1 MTVASPE
8 LPFPVGEGHESHGEE
23 GEGDTHY
30 HIEGQGFIEENATYG
45 DGGDGFGDAQDRG
58 FGRTDEPGGGGET
71 EQRHQGRENCESEQA

>member
-1 MTVASPE
+1 MTAASRE
-8 LPFPVGEGHESHGEE
+8 LPFPVSECHESHGEE

-45 DGGDGFGDAQDRG
+45 DGGDGFGDAEDGG

>member
-1 MTVASPE
+1 MTAASRE
-8 LPFPVGEGHESHGEE
+8 LPFPVGEGHESHCKESD
-23 GEGDTHY
+23 GDTHY
-30 HIEGQGFIEENATYG
+30 HIEGQGFIEENAADG

>member
-1 MTVASPE
+1 MTTASQE
-8 LPFPVGEGHESHGEE
+8 LPFPVSECHESHGEE
-23 GEGDTHY
+23 SDGYTRY